1 MNRKKEMEN
10 VLKTLYKIA
19 LKIGNDFSMDTVYDY
34 LTQGIVDDNKKGKI
48 NDLFPSFIEY
58 FKNKKNIKV
67 FIVLFGDIFVN
78 LIISFQ
84 VKTQN
89 YLIQ

>member
-1 MNRKKEMEN
+1 MVMIMNRKKEMEN

-19 LKIGNDFSMDTVYDY
+19 LEIGNDFSMDTVYDY

-58 FKNKKNIKV
+58 FKNKKILKYL
-67 FIVLFGDIFVN
+67 IVLFGDIFVN

-84 VKTQN
+84 VKT
-89 YLIQ
+89 

>member
-19 LKIGNDFSMDTVYDY
+19 LEIGNDFSMDTVYDY

-58 FKNKKNIKV
+58 FKNKKILKYL
-67 FIVLFGDIFVN
+67 IVLFGDIFVN

-84 VKTQN
+84 VKT
-89 YLIQ
+89 